1 MSSLFPMFLKLAG
14 RPCLVVGGGTLA
26 EAKIE
31 SLLQAGA
38 EILVVAPR
46 ATPKV
51 TDLASNRK
59 LIWRSRVFVPA
70 DLNDQFLVI
79 AATSSPNVN
88 DAIFQEAKRQGVLC
102 NVVDDPERCDFY
114 YAAVVRRGHFQIA
127 ISTGGLSPALA
138 QRIRQEL
145 EQQFGMEYESWLEQL
160 GKTRR
165 ELLAN
170 PMDRD
175 HRVFLLRRLASREA
189 FREFVRRMSVQSRP
203 A

>member
-14 RPCLVVGGGTLA
+14 RRCLVVGAGTLA
-26 EAKIE
+26 EPKIE
-31 SLLQAGA
+31 SLLRAGA
-38 EILVVAPR
+38 ETLVVAPK

-59 LIWRSRVFVPA
+59 LVWRSRIFDPA
-70 DLNDQFLVI
+70 DLDDQFLVI
-79 AATSSPNVN
+79 AATSSPDVN
-88 DAIFQEAKRQGVLC
+88 DGVFQEAKRQRVLC

-114 YAAVVRRGHFQIA
+114 YPALVRRGHFQIA

-145 EQQFGMEYESWLEQL
+145 ERQFGMEYESWLEQL
-160 GKTRR
+160 SRTRR
-165 ELLAN
+165 ELLAS

-175 HRVFLLRRLASREA
+175 KRLFLLHRLASREA
-189 FREFVRRMSVQSRP
+189 FREFIQRTTVQSRP